1 MRYIADLHVHSH
13 YSRATSKDLNLESLY
28 QWAQIKGI
36 NVVGTGDFT
45 HPEWFAEL
53 REKLEPDGNGFFIL
67 KDPPKTPGL
76 PGVKTKDI
84 DVRFC
89 LTTEISSIYKHG
101 DRIRKNHNLV
111 YAPNLDTVARI
122 NHKLST
128 IGNLEADGRPILGLP
143 SRDLLEIVLETSD
156 RAYLIPAHIWTP
168 WFSTLGSKA
177 GYDSIDACFRDLTDY
192 LFAVETGLS
201 SDPVMNWKL
210 SALDRFTLIS
220 NSDAHSPSKLGREA
234 NVLDTKLSYDG
245 MFNAFKTG
253 EGMMGTYEFHPEEGK
268 YHHDGHRKCDIHM
281 KPEETNRHD
290 GLCPVCGKPLTVG
303 VLNRV
308 ESLADRNQSEQP
320 NGAAGY
326 DYIIPLPEVIGEIEG
341 YGPKSKTVQEQFQR
355 VISTFG
361 NEFTLLRQT
370 PIKDIEKSGRPVL
383 AEAVRRIREDEV
395 DPKGG
400 YDGVFGVINIFKDGE
415 IERIRGQLGFFGLDE
430 YKVEK
435 ESQVTDTK
443 TGFGVVEKQEVEE
456 REVEAQEEST
466 LFGLNAEQ
474 QRVRQALTGAT
485 LVKAGPGTGKT
496 HTLIE
501 WLVHQVK
508 SGNANPHEL
517 LAVTFTNKAA
527 DELDER
533 LHNKIGTQAESV
545 TIGTFHALAWR
556 WIKQYHPDLNTIY
569 DTTDRRMMLHILY
582 PDLKSSEISNI
593 SDLISGNLEFN
604 DPIPEPY
611 LNHVT
616 EYRNYAWEQGS
627 VDLSDLIRRTIEAL
641 QTNDAWL
648 GQLRERYKAIAVDE
662 FQDINPLQYQLV
674 ELLGKGQNILAIG
687 DPDQAIYGFRG
698 SDVELFFDFTDNFNA
713 REITLIQN
721 YRSTD
726 TILKAAGSVIRN
738 NSVSSDVPLKSQKET
753 SQPIEVFQAQNPFE
767 EADYILDQIKKYVG
781 GTDSLTTGA
790 HTDSNYDYGF
800 EDIAIL
806 FRTHS
811 IGKSLIKSF
820 LKAGIPMHLGDGT
833 AFLSEPPFTV
843 ISDLLH
849 LYLEPQNAIHLS
861 HLLVEAYGWEKQET
875 KDLLSLLEKGNQTLF
890 GDASLD
896 TLSQDHLDD
905 MEDLKKTYQQI
916 VKALNDGNI
925 ASGIEIGCDHYLPDE
940 ELNETDLLK
949 KETLLEL
956 AEESDGNIET
966 FIEQMQLNPYTD
978 AGRLKTEG
986 IHLLTFHAAKGLEFP
1001 VVFIAGAEEG
1011 ITPLCREGI
1020 DMEEERRLFYVA
1032 LTRAEDILHISG
1044 AGERAHYG
1052 TIEETNASRFI
1063 EEIPSQWKWST
1074 RDDEAEDSHTRS
1086 LEEER
1091 QLGLF

>member
-28 QWAQIKGI
+28 QWAKIKGI

-53 REKLEPDGNGFFIL
+53 REKLEPDGNGFFTL
-67 KDPPKTPGL
+67 KDPPETPGL
-76 PGVKTKDI
+76 PGIKTKDI

-89 LTTEISSIYKHG
+89 LTTEISSIYKYG
-101 DRIRKNHNLV
+101 DRVRKNHNLV
-111 YAPNLDTVARI
+111 YAPDLETVARL

-156 RAYLIPAHIWTP
+156 RAYLVPAHIWTP

-177 GYDSIDACFRDLTDY
+177 GYDSMDACFRDLTDH

-201 SDPVMNWKL
+201 SDPAMNWKL
-210 SALDRFTLIS
+210 STLDRFTLIS

-234 NVLDTKLSYDG
+234 NVLDTELSYDG
-245 MFNAFKTG
+245 MFNTFKTG
-253 EGMMGTYEFHPEEGK
+253 KGLLGTYEFHPEEGK

-281 KPEETNRHD
+281 VPEETNRHD

-308 ESLADRNQSEQP
+308 ESLADRDRSEQP
-320 NGAAGY
+320 SGAAGY
-326 DYIIPLPEVIGEIEG
+326 DYIIPLPEVLGEIEG
-341 YGPKSKTVQEQFQR
+341 YGPKSKTVQKQFQQ

-370 PIKDIEKSGRPVL
+370 PIEDIEKSGRPVL

-395 DPKGG
+395 DPQGG

-435 ESQVTDTK
+435 ESKGTDPN
-443 TGFGVVEKQEVEE
+443 TGFGVEKQEAEK
-456 REVEAQEEST
+456 REVEEQEAEEQEYK
-466 LFGLNAEQ
+466 LNDEQ
-474 QRVRQALTGAT
+474 QRVRQALGGAT

-501 WLVHQVK
+501 WLVHQVE
-508 SGNANPHEL
+508 SGSAKPHEL

-527 DELDER
+527 GELEER
-533 LHNKIGTQAESV
+533 LSKKLGEQAESV
-545 TIGTFHALAWR
+545 TTGTFHALAWR
-556 WIKQYHPDLNTIY
+556 WLRQRYPDLNTVY
-569 DTTDRRMMLHILY
+569 GASDRRMILRILY
-582 PDLKSSEISNI
+582 PGLGSAEIDNI
-593 SDLISGNLEFN
+593 NDLISRNLAL
-604 DPIPEPY
+604 DEPVPAQY
-611 LNHVT
+611 RDYAID
-616 EYRNYAWEQGS
+616 YRNQAWRRGA
-627 VDLSDLIRRTIEAL
+627 VDLSDLIRKTVEEL
-641 QTNDAWL
+641 QSDDDWL
-648 GQLRERYKAIAVDE
+648 RQLRNRYKAIAVDE

-674 ELLGKGQNILAIG
+674 ELLGRGQHILAIG

-698 SDVELFFDFTDNFNA
+698 SDVELFFDFPGDFNA
-713 REITLIQN
+713 REIPLVRN

-726 TILKAAGSVIRN
+726 AILNAAGAVIRN
-738 NSVSSDVPLKSQKET
+738 NTVSSDVALESQKET
-753 SQPIEVFQAQNPFE
+753 SRPVEIFRARDPFE
-767 EADYILDQIKKYVG
+767 EADYILDQVKKYVG

-790 HTDSNYDYGF
+790 HTDSAYSYGF

-806 FRTHS
+806 FRTHR

-843 ISDLLH
+843 LSDLLH
-849 LYLEPQNAIHLS
+849 LYSEPQSSIHLS
-861 HLLVEAYGWEKQET
+861 RLLVEAYGWERRQT
-875 KDLLSLLEKGNQTLF
+875 TDLLALLEEGSQTLF
-890 GDASLD
+890 GDAALD
-896 TLSQDHLDD
+896 ALSRDHQDDIDDLREVYQRLVMALDD
-905 MEDLKKTYQQI
+905 KEMGK
-916 VKALNDGNI
+916 
-925 ASGIEIGCDHYLPDE
+925 GIERICDHFLPDE
-940 ELNETDLLK
+940 ELDETDILK

-956 AEESDGNIET
+956 AEESAGDVES
-966 FIEQMQLNPYTD
+966 FLEQMQLNPYTD

-1001 VVFIAGAEEG
+1001 VVFVAGAEEG
-1011 ITPLCREGI
+1011 VTPLDRQDI
-1020 DMEEERRLFYVA
+1020 DLEEERRLFYVA
-1032 LTRAEDILHISG
+1032 LTRAEDILHITG
-1044 AGERAHYG
+1044 AKQRSHYG
-1052 TIEETNASRFI
+1052 TIEETEVSRFI
-1063 EEIPSQWKWST
+1063 GEIPSRWKWSVQG
-1074 RDDEAEDSHTRS
+1074 DESNASSTQD
-1086 LEEER
+1086 LEGDK

>member
-28 QWAQIKGI
+28 QWAKIKGI

-53 REKLEPDGNGFFIL
+53 REKLEPDGNGFFTL
-67 KDPPKTPGL
+67 KEPPQTSGL
-76 PGVKTKDI
+76 AGVTTKDI

-101 DRIRKNHNLV
+101 DRVRKNHNLV
-111 YAPNLDTVARI
+111 YAPDLDTVARI

-156 RAYLIPAHIWTP
+156 RAHLIPAHIWTP

-177 GYDSIDACFRDLTDY
+177 GYDSIEACFRDLNDH

-201 SDPVMNWKL
+201 SDPAMNWKL

-234 NVLDTKLSYDG
+234 NILDTELSYNG
-245 MFNAFKTG
+245 MFHAFKTG

-281 KPEETNRHD
+281 EPNETNRHN

-308 ESLADRNQSEQP
+308 ESLADRDQSAQP

-326 DYIIPLPEVIGEIEG
+326 DYIIPLPEVLGEIEG
-341 YGPKSKTVQEQFQR
+341 YGPKSKTVQEQFQQ
-355 VISTFG
+355 VISAFG

-370 PIKDIEKSGRPVL
+370 PIEDIEKGGRPVL

-395 DPKGG
+395 DPHGG
-400 YDGVFGVINIFKDGE
+400 YDGVYGEIKIFKDGE
-415 IERIRGQLGFFGLDE
+415 VERIRGQLGFFGLDE

-435 ESQVTDTK
+435 ESTVADH
-443 TGFGVVEKQEVEE
+443 EKEYVPEQQENKHKG
-456 REVEAQEEST
+456 AT
-466 LFGLNAEQ
+466 PLGLNREQ
-474 QRVRQALTGAT
+474 QKVRQALTGAT

-501 WLVHQVK
+501 WLVHQVE
-508 SGNANPHEL
+508 SGSAKPHEL
-517 LAVTFTNKAA
+517 LAITFTTKAA
-527 DELDER
+527 EELRER
-533 LHNKIGTQAESV
+533 FNKRLGKQAHSI
-545 TIGTFHALAWR
+545 TIGTFHALGWR
-556 WIKQYHPDLNTIY
+556 WLRQHFPNLNTVY
-569 DTTDRRMMLHILY
+569 DAVDRRMMLNILF
-582 PDLKSSEISNI
+582 SELRPSEVGKI
-593 SDLISGNLEFN
+593 SDLISQNLELG
-604 DPIPEPY
+604 DAIPEQY
-611 LNHVT
+611 RDYVT
-616 EYRNYAWEQGS
+616 DYRNYAMKQGA
-627 VDLSDLIRRTIEAL
+627 VDLSDLLRKTVEELKTDGEWHR
-641 QTNDAWL
+641 
-648 GQLRERYKAIAVDE
+648 QLRNRYKAIALDE
-662 FQDINPLQYQLV
+662 FQDINPIQYQLV
-674 ELLGKGQNILAIG
+674 KLLGSNQNILAIG

-698 SDVELFFDFTDNFNA
+698 SDVELFFDFSEDFDA

-726 TILKAAGSVIRN
+726 AILEAAGTVIQN
-738 NSVSSDVPLKSQKET
+738 NSVSSGVSLKSQKET
-753 SQPIEVFQAQNPFE
+753 SRAVEVFQAKNPFE

-781 GTDSLTTGA
+781 GTDSLTTGS
-790 HTDSNYDYGF
+790 HTDSDYSYGF

-811 IGKSLIKSF
+811 VGKSLIKSF
-820 LKAGIPMHLGDGT
+820 LKSGIPVHLGDGT
-833 AFLSEPPFTV
+833 AFLSEPPFSIV
-843 ISDLLH
+843 SNWLH
-849 LYLEPQNAIHLS
+849 LYLDPQNFIHLNN
-861 HLLVEAYGWEKQET
+861 LLVESYGWEKQQST
-875 KDLLSLLEKGNQTLF
+875 NLLGLLEKENQTLF
-890 GDASLD
+890 GDALLS
-896 TLSQDHLDD
+896 TLSENQRNDIENLKTTYRQLSNILDD
-905 MEDLKKTYQQI
+905 
-916 VKALNDGNI
+916 
-925 ASGIEIGCDHYLPDE
+925 SRIEEGVNLICDRYLPDE
-940 ELNETDLLK
+940 NLEETDILK

-956 AEESDGNIET
+956 AEESGKNVET
-966 FIEQMQLNPYTD
+966 FLEEMQLNPYTD
-978 AGRLKTEG
+978 SGRLKTEG

-1011 ITPLCREGI
+1011 ITPLQREGI
-1020 DMEEERRLFYVA
+1020 DIEEERRLFYVA
-1032 LTRAEDILHISG
+1032 MTRAEEILHITGSK
-1044 AGERAHYG
+1044 ERLRYG
-1052 TIEETNASRFI
+1052 SVEQTQLSRFI
-1063 EEIPSQWKWST
+1063 EEIPSKWKLST
-1074 RDDEAEDSHTRS
+1074 QNNDEANVESPHS
-1086 LEEER
+1086 EEEK